1 MSNMVK
7 SISIICVTALI
18 MFFLYYTVFS
28 EQKQCEK
35 VFGSS
40 YGKTYATEECLRL
53 RYPPN

>member
-7 SISIICVTALI
+7 AVSIICVTALI
-18 MFFLYYTVFS
+18 MFVLYFTVFS

-35 VFGSS
+35 TMTD
-40 YGKTYATEECLRL
+40 YNGKYATEDCLRL